1 MKVTIVDY
9 GLSNLL
15 SVQHAFARFGA
26 ETLLTSDPAE
36 VLRADA
42 LVLPGVGAFRD
53 GMAGLEKLGLIEPIR
68 QKAAAGTPLLGIC
81 LGMQLLFETGLEHS
95 RTEGLGLIAGE
106 VVPIDGHGE
115 KIPHIGWNSLTF
127 DAADPILDGVT
138 DGAFV
143 YFVHSFRAQTAPAH
157 VLAHTFYGEPI
168 PAVVRGTG
176 NVYGMQF
183 HPEKSHDVG
192 LRLLANF
199 CKLTENGGT
208 RT

>member
-1 MKVTIVDY
+1 M
-9 GLSNLL
+9 
-15 SVQHAFARFGA
+15 
-26 ETLLTSDPAE
+26 
-36 VLRADA
+36 
-42 LVLPGVGAFRD
+42 
-53 GMAGLEKLGLIEPIR
+53 
-68 QKAAAGTPLLGIC
+68 
-81 LGMQLLFETGLEHS
+81 
-95 RTEGLGLIAGE
+95 
-106 VVPIDGHGE
+106 
-115 KIPHIGWNSLTF
+115 
-127 DAADPILDGVT
+127 T

-157 VLAHTFYGEPI
+157 VLARTFYGEPI

>member
-1 MKVTIVDY
+1 MPYRISASPEALESAD
-9 GLSNLL
+9 GLI
-15 SVQHAFARFGA
+15 
-26 ETLLTSDPAE
+26 
-36 VLRADA
+36 
-42 LVLPGVGAFRD
+42 LPGVGAFPDAVRCLEEK
-53 GMAGLEKLGLIEPIR
+53 GLFEPLR
-68 QKAAAGTPLLGIC
+68 ARAAAGTPLLGIC

-157 VLAHTFYGEPI
+157 VLARTFYGELI

>member
-1 MKVTIVDY
+1 MLTIIDY
-9 GLSNLL
+9 SMGNLHSVCNALDRLGVPYRISASPEALESADGLI
-15 SVQHAFARFGA
+15 
-26 ETLLTSDPAE
+26 
-36 VLRADA
+36 
-42 LVLPGVGAFRD
+42 LPGVGAFPDAVRCLKEK
-53 GMAGLEKLGLIEPIR
+53 GLFEPLR
-68 QKAAAGTPLLGIC
+68 ARAAAGTPLLGIC

-157 VLAHTFYGEPI
+157 VLARTFYGELI

>member
-1 MKVTIVDY
+1 MLTIIDY
-9 GLSNLL
+9 SMGNLHSVGNALDRLGVPYRISASPEALESADGLI
-15 SVQHAFARFGA
+15 
-26 ETLLTSDPAE
+26 
-36 VLRADA
+36 
-42 LVLPGVGAFRD
+42 LPGVGAFPDAVRCLKE
-53 GMAGLEKLGLIEPIR
+53 GLFGPLRARPR
-68 QKAAAGTPLLGIC
+68 HAAAGHLSGDAAS
-81 LGMQLLFETGLEHS
+81 FETGLEHS
-95 RTEGLGLIAGE
+95 RTGGLGLIAGE

-115 KIPHIGWNSLTF
+115 KIPHRLEQPDLRRRRPDTGRRDGRRSSL
-127 DAADPILDGVT
+127 
-138 DGAFV
+138 
-143 YFVHSFRAQTAPAH
+143 VHSFRAQTAPAH

>member
-1 MKVTIVDY
+1 
-9 GLSNLL
+9 
-15 SVQHAFARFGA
+15 
-26 ETLLTSDPAE
+26 
-36 VLRADA
+36 
-42 LVLPGVGAFRD
+42 
-53 GMAGLEKLGLIEPIR
+53 
-68 QKAAAGTPLLGIC
+68 
-81 LGMQLLFETGLEHS
+81 MQLLFETGLEHS

-157 VLAHTFYGEPI
+157 VLARTFYGEPI